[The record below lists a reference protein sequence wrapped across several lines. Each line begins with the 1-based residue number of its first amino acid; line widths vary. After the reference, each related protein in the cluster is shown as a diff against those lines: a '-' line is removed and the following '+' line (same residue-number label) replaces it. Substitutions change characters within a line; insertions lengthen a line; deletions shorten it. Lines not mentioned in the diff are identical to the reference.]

1 MTVRTPDHSPL
12 PNTPN
17 PRLNRGFG
25 AQQTWDAVRHHT
37 GLIVLTTLAVVAL
50 ATIYV
55 LQVRPHYVATSE
67 VMLDPRKSSVGNS
80 TDVLSNLTV
89 DQPTI
94 LNQIEVLTSHHFAG
108 NIVDRLHL
116 DADPEF
122 AAPGL
127 AESLFS
133 SGIDRRKVA
142 IDNLRKRL
150 KVAQAGFSSTIRIT
164 FESVDRQKATNI
176 AAVIAS
182 LYVQEQIDT
191 KSQASQQASRWLTQ
205 RVAELARQVRD
216 AEAAVQ
222 KYKADHRITITAA
235 GTSVVEQ
242 QVTDLSSQ
250 LTVARTEYD
259 DKAAKANRT
268 VELLKSGQI
277 ASSPQSVASPLI
289 VNLRTQQAELNREIA
304 NLATRYGPN
313 HPKIVELAAQ
323 RANLE
328 TKISQETQRIADSV
342 RNDAESSREHVASL
356 QSSLHQIEDLSAR
369 KNEDAVELVALQS
382 VAASARS
389 MYQAFLTQYSQT
401 ENQQGILRPD
411 AYVISASEVADTF
424 GPQTKLLAIL
434 SSVPAGLFL
443 GLALA
448 FIAGSGQAAVASEA
462 PFRQRAG
469 SPPTVALPE
478 VGAATPAADLLI
490 TSPNALFSQA
500 VCRLLANLIGSTS
513 RPATVVVTSE
523 APGSGKTTL
532 SLALARAAARAGL
545 RTIVVD
551 ANGAYGHLDRL
562 VGRDASAPLWP
573 GQAPALGRMENFIDC
588 DPLSSALVMAA
599 NPAFAGYEQVI
610 AGTPL
615 ARLIKNLQSDFDFIV
630 INAPLLFDGLAP
642 QVLALGGQ
650 QILAVD
656 VRRPVGAMNDG
667 LARLTRTATVVFTH
681 AR

>member
-1 MTVRTPDHSPL
+1 MTVRTPDPPLL
-12 PNTPN
+12 PNAR
-17 PRLNRGFG
+17 PRLHRGFG
-25 AQQTWDAVRHHT
+25 LQQTWDVVRCNA
-37 GLIVLTTLAVVAL
+37 GLIALTTVAVVAL
-50 ATIYV
+50 ATLYV

-67 VMLDPRKSSVGNS
+67 VMLDPRKSNVGNS
-80 TDVLSNLTV
+80 TDVLSNLTA

-94 LNQIEVLTSHHFAG
+94 LNQIEVLTSHRFAG
-108 NIVDRLHL
+108 NVVDRLHL
-116 DADPEF
+116 DADQEF
-122 AAPGL
+122 VVPGL

-133 SGIDRRKVA
+133 PGIDRRKAA

-164 FESVDRQKATNI
+164 VESGDRQKASTI
-176 AAVIAS
+176 AAAIAA

-205 RVAELARQVRD
+205 RVTELARQVKD

-259 DKAAKANRT
+259 DKAAKASRT
-268 VELLKSGQI
+268 AELVKSGQI

-289 VNLRTQQAELNREIA
+289 VNLRTQQSELNREIA

-313 HPKIVELAAQ
+313 HPKIVELVAQ

-342 RNDAESSREHVASL
+342 RNDAEASRAHVASL
-356 QSSLHQIEDLSAR
+356 QSSLHQIEDLNAR

-411 AYVISASEVADTF
+411 AYVISASEVDDTF
-424 GPQTKLLAIL
+424 GPQTKMLAIL

-448 FIAGSGQAAVASEA
+448 FMSGSGQPAVGPNA
-462 PFRQRAG
+462 PFRQRTA
-469 SPPTVALPE
+469 TTRTLALPE
-478 VGAATPAADLLI
+478 AGTNTPAADLLI
-490 TSPNALFSQA
+490 TNPSALFSLA
-500 VCRLLANLIGSTS
+500 VCRLLANEVASTA
-513 RPATVVVTSE
+513 RPANVVVTSQT
-523 APGSGKTTL
+523 PGSGKTTL

-545 RTIVVD
+545 RAIVVD
-551 ANGAYGHLDRL
+551 ANSVYSHLDRM
-562 VGRDASAPLWP
+562 VGRGPDAPLWP
-573 GQAPALGRMENFIDC
+573 GHTPVQGSIENFIDC

-599 NPAFAGYEQVI
+599 NPAFSGYERVI
-610 AGTPL
+610 AGPLL
-615 ARLIKNLQSDFDFIV
+615 ARLIENLQSDFDFIV
-630 INAPLLFDGLAP
+630 INAPLLSDGLAP
-642 QVLALGGQ
+642 QILALGARH
-650 QILAVD
+650 ILAVD
-656 VRRPVGAMNDG
+656 ARRSASAISDE
-667 LARLTRTATVVFTH
+667 LARLARTATVVFTH